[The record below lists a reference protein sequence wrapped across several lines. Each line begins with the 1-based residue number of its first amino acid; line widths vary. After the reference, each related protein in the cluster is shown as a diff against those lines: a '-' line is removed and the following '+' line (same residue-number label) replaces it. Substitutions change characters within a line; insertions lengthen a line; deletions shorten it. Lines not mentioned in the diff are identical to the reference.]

1 MVEEDSK
8 IYARRMFTGLGYT
21 VTQIPESKEYKKKRA
36 DLKAIYKDETI
47 IIEAKSKEPHMGFKE
62 LLKETKSEGL
72 ATCSRKIIPWS
83 ALSSVIREATRQL
96 RATPAPKK
104 APRVLLI
111 SCIHCD
117 WSYVLDA
124 FRYLLYGEVILSLWR
139 YTDTFP
145 DQCGC
150 RPCYYYHFSE
160 FLKYPVLD
168 AVILGGLNG
177 PTLLVN
183 EFGERK
189 TQIQKS
195 LLYSE
200 AKRNN
205 SLYDPEI
212 KRANGKALA
221 IFSKKRLNEKERWQY
236 ILDTYGYRTC
246 LMSQYQ
252 FNGLVVFDKNQ
263 NLE

>member
-1 MVEEDSK
+1 M
-8 IYARRMFTGLGYT
+8 
-21 VTQIPESKEYKKKRA
+21 
-36 DLKAIYKDETI
+36 
-47 IIEAKSKEPHMGFKE
+47 
-62 LLKETKSEGL
+62 
-72 ATCSRKIIPWS
+72 
-83 ALSSVIREATRQL
+83 
-96 RATPAPKK
+96 
-104 APRVLLI
+104 
-111 SCIHCD
+111 
-117 WSYVLDA
+117 LDA

-145 DQCGC
+145 VQCGC
-150 RPCYYYHFSE
+150 LPCYYYHFSE
-160 FLKYPVLD
+160 FLNYPVLD
-168 AVILGGLNG
+168 AVILGGLKG
-177 PTLLVN
+177 PALLVN

-189 TQIQKS
+189 AQIQKS

-212 KRANGKALA
+212 KRDNGKALA
-221 IFSKKRLNEKERWQY
+221 ILSKKRLNEKECWQY